1 MHWHQQWALMTSVLT
16 VDQLTGLGW
25 VYVSVVPLVRLTQRL
40 TGGACFSGFKEKERI
55 RVTVLLGRNLLD

>member
-1 MHWHQQWALMTSVLT
+1 MTSVLT